1 MNEQS
6 KTWLLAVLIFNIA
19 ITSIHYTDNAIFVN
33 DYPEP
38 EWFTTSGVF
47 VTWIVMT
54 SIGIITY
61 WIYSQQYF
69 WLSYFLLGIYAGTG
83 LSSPAHYFYG
93 ELSQFSAKMH
103 VLIWSDAIA
112 GLSIVGFIIWS
123 VLILQEWRTKEKI
136 EE

>member
-1 MNEQS
+1 MKKRS
-6 KTWLLAVLIFNIA
+6 KTSLLPILIFSIV
-19 ITSIHYTDNAIFVN
+19 ITSIHYTDNAIFVH

-47 VTWIVMT
+47 ITWVVMT
-54 SIGIITY
+54 LIGIISY
-61 WIYSQQYF
+61 WVYSKQKY

-93 ELSQFSAKMH
+93 SLSQFSIKMH
-103 VLIWSDAIA
+103 ILIWTDVIA

-123 VLILQEWRTKEKI
+123 FLIAQEWRITEEI
-136 EE
+136 EG